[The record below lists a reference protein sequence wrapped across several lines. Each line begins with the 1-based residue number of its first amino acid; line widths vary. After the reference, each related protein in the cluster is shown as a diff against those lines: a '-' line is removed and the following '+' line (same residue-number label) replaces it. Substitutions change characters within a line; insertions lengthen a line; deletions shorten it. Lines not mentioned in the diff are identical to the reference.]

1 MICINN
7 IEHLVIPHSL
17 VKKIAKLYTFLG
29 KNKNFEEVVAQDLDK
44 VISQT
49 IERDCYYLSLLLDL
63 KITDN
68 RLRLITLKDS
78 KPRTNE
84 EKILYRLKEALK
96 DFQYNYQDKLL
107 QSNDFVNLISYILD
121 EKVSYTESYRQTTS
135 VFISQS
141 KVSKRKQLDDLNEN
155 YLSKIVEY
163 EAVVLLANYL
173 IDFYNLKPFSSGN
186 EIVFYLVIYYL
197 LLKNEFLSLKYVS
210 FFELLYNSKE
220 QLNKV
225 LTEASI
231 NWSQGFIQSLSF
243 IDYLVDLLIDS
254 YQKVQIVLNT
264 YQKDL
269 EISKQD
275 NLELTILNFNSS
287 FKKDDIRQI
296 HPFVSES
303 TINRAL
309 KKLKDE
315 GKIEPIDRGRSAK
328 WAKIL

>member
-1 MICINN
+1 MICLNN
-7 IEHLVIPHSL
+7 IDHLVIPHSL
-17 VKKIAKLYTFLG
+17 GKKITKLYTYIG
-29 KNKNFEEVVAQDLDK
+29 KNQTFEEVVDSDLDK
-44 VISQT
+44 VIGQT

-107 QSNDFVNLISYILD
+107 QSNDFINLTSYILD
-121 EKVSYTESYRQTTS
+121 EKLNYTESYRQATS
-135 VFISQS
+135 VLLSQS
-141 KVSKRKQLDDLNEN
+141 KMSKRKLLDDLNES
-155 YLSKIVEY
+155 YLSKTSEY
-163 EAVVLLANYL
+163 EAIVLLANYL
-173 IDFYNLKPFSSGN
+173 IDFYNLKPFTNGN
-186 EIVFYLVIYYL
+186 EIVFYLVMYYL
-197 LLKNEFLSLKYVS
+197 LLKNQLLSLKYVS
-210 FFELLYNSKE
+210 FFEALYNTKE
-220 QLNKV
+220 QLNQV

-243 IDYLVDLLIDS
+243 IDYLVDLLLDS
-254 YQKVQIVLNT
+254 YQKVQIVLNI

-275 NLELTILNFNSS
+275 NLELTILNFNGIFS
-287 FKKDDIRQI
+287 KDDIRQI

-315 GKIEPIDRGRSAK
+315 GKIEPVGRGRSAK